1 MMLARSAATAGVRV
15 AVGAWERDEIGLERR
30 PEMSPGSQ
38 ITPPYIENSRQHGGI
53 PIFDYSDFTIG
64 LRGVRESLHPSLFF
78 WSYTIDNSKGTRA
91 RHAIFDASLYKTSD
105 VIADT

>member
-38 ITPPYIENSRQHGGI
+38 ITPPYIENSRQHGVI

-78 WSYTIDNSKGTRA
+78 WSYTIGWGRGKQ
-91 RHAIFDASLYKTSD
+91 IL
-105 VIADT
+105 